1 MKQYRML
8 LHDSEKNETQT
19 ISIFLDPRKAYIESI
34 LYNLSDLEDMIIED
48 SYPNQIKNIL
58 HFYFSQ
64 DFKIH
69 ELKDSLE
76 NFSISRLIEL
86 QEILYKFQ
94 IHRGYYCVSLIV

>member
-1 MKQYRML
+1 MII
-8 LHDSEKNETQT
+8 HNSEKNETQT
-19 ISIFLDPRKAYIESI
+19 ISVFLDPRKAYIESI

-58 HFYFSQ
+58 HFYFTQ

-76 NFSISRLIEL
+76 NFSTSRLIEL
-86 QEILYKFQ
+86 HEILYKFQ
-94 IHRGYYCVSLIV
+94 IQREY